1 MKQEQLYDLIWM
13 SRPLM
18 QAAEACVVKG
28 LDGTDLTVRMR
39 AVLEILHRHGDLSV
53 PEIAAKLEINRQY
66 VQLMVNDTLASG
78 LTRQRPNPRHKR
90 SRLLSLTEDA
100 RNLIENVMSA
110 EMALMATISAEFS
123 EEEIATAL
131 RVVRAVTDRLKAQQ
145 GGDIT

>member
-1 MKQEQLYDLIWM
+1 M